1 MCCLYVWEALSAG
14 VGASGFGRVGFCV
27 CHFCFETKS
36 KEKNPP
42 ANGLFLLA
50 GDYGLLISLTLHL
63 CF

>member
-1 MCCLYVWEALSAG
+1 MCCLCVRRMSAG
-14 VGASGFGRVGFCV
+14 VDASGFGRVGFCV
-27 CHFCFETKS
+27 CHFCFVTQSSDK
-36 KEKNPP
+36 KTP